1 MKDLLPQPKFRLTVA
16 LLLLLVTLSACGPGP
31 AEFGVLEGQVTIGP
45 LSPVLQEGETPP
57 TPAPEV
63 YAARQIVVFEA
74 DGETEVARLEI
85 GPDGR
90 YRAELPAGEYLVDIN
105 HAGIDSAAGLPATV
119 NIEPGS
125 TVTLDIDIDTGIR

>member
-1 MKDLLPQPKFRLTVA
+1 MKVSLQRTKLRLTASFVV
-16 LLLLLVTLSACGPGP
+16 LLLTLSACGPSP

-85 GPDGR
+85 DADGN

-105 HAGIDSAAGLPATV
+105 HAGIDSAEGLPATV